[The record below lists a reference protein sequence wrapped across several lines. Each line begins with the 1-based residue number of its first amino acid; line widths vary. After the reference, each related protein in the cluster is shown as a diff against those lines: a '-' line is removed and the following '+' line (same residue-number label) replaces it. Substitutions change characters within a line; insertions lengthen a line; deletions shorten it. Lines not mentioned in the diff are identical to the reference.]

1 MKYIENHMQ
10 TYEGTKRGEGE
21 GEGGYYEISK
31 PPSPLPLLRLLFIF
45 SK

>member
-10 TYEGTKRGEGE
+10 TYEETKRGEGE
-21 GEGGYYEISK
+21 GYYEISK